1 MRRFVLRGVF
11 AVLAVTFPRNVNAE
25 QPSDLSEYKT
35 VATALT
41 ATPAAL
47 VGSGERRPAYLGV
60 NTDQD
65 GNALR
70 VENVEPESPAA
81 RANIHAGDRLKTL
94 DGNSL
99 PELASLRDLLLN
111 RHEGDR
117 IVIAGTRD
125 NKPIEFVVTLGTPSR
140 PMSATSARRVVLGVQ
155 LASADSGIR
164 IDRVTP
170 NMPAEKA
177 GIKVGDV
184 LLKVGT
190 VAVASQEALAG
201 ALDGKRP
208 GDKVQLVLKRDG
220 KEMSIE
226 AQLAADPTERGG
238 GGGGR
243 GGRGFGGGG
252 EEDTPTLARWDTR
265 MPNLFRRDNYR
276 LAVIEVA
283 FSDTKVNEKITTAE
297 WDKALFSTGQYK
309 EKSVTGQTVYG
320 SMNDYYQEIS
330 GGKLKVTGKVFAP
343 VTVSKKRNDYST
355 TANRFALLTEALDV
369 LTARDGKDALK
380 EFDGLHFVYA
390 GNRVQTQ
397 RGGIYWPHKAN
408 FNYQGK
414 RWNYFICPEGGDR
427 MSSISVTSHEFGHML
442 GLPDLYAKPENPGSE
457 GLGVWCTMS
466 TGHGRDGK
474 PLHFCAWSKEQLG
487 WIKPCSID
495 PRVKQKLIL
504 SPIENSP
511 TECFKVL
518 VRPDASEYL
527 LLENRMK
534 KGYDRDIPGEGLLIW
549 RVVDGKPVL
558 EESHGIAGPD
568 GPNRFLGSVPYPS
581 RSNSAFTPYTTP
593 SSKPQKLGGVPV
605 HITNIHRLPD
615 GRITFQIGYEYL

>member
-1 MRRFVLRGVF
+1 MRRFGPRGAF
-11 AVLAVTFPRNVNAE
+11 AVVAVLIARNINAE
-25 QPSDLSEYKT
+25 QPPDLSDYHT
-35 VATALT
+35 VATAQT

-47 VGSGERRPAYLGV
+47 VGSGERRPGYLGV
-60 NTDQD
+60 NTEQD

-70 VENVEPESPAA
+70 VEGVEPESPAA
-81 RANIHAGDRLKTL
+81 RADIRPGDRIKAVDGNSVPELAALRDVLLNRREGDRL
-94 DGNSL
+94 
-99 PELASLRDLLLN
+99 
-111 RHEGDR
+111 
-117 IVIAGTRD
+117 VIAGTRD
-125 NKPIEFVVTLGTPSR
+125 HKPIEFVVTLGAPSR
-140 PMSATSARRVVLGVQ
+140 PMSASTARRVALGVQ
-155 LASADSGIR
+155 LVPADNGIR
-164 IDRVTP
+164 IDRLTP

-177 GIKVGDV
+177 GVKVGDM

-190 VAVASQEALAG
+190 VTIASQEALQD
-201 ALDGKRP
+201 ALNGHRP
-208 GDKVQLVLKRDG
+208 GDKVQLTLKRDG
-220 KEMSIE
+220 KEVAVE
-226 AQLAADPTERGG
+226 AQLSADPTERGG
-238 GGGGR
+238 R
-243 GGRGFGGGG
+243 GGRFGGGG

-265 MPNLFRRDNYR
+265 MPNLFRRDTYR
-276 LAVIEVA
+276 LAVIVVA
-283 FSDTKVNEKITTAE
+283 FADTKINEKITPAE
-297 WDKALFSTGQYK
+297 WEKAFFSTGEYK
-309 EKSVTGQTVYG
+309 DRSVTGQAVYG

-343 VTVSKKRNDYST
+343 ATCSKKRADYST
-355 TANRFALLTEALDV
+355 TPNRFSLLTEALDLV
-369 LTARDGKDALK
+369 TARDGKDALK
-380 EFDGLHFVYA
+380 DFDGLHFIYA

-474 PLHFCAWSKEQLG
+474 PLHFCAWSKDQLG
-487 WIKPCSID
+487 WIKPCTID

-504 SPIENSP
+504 APIETSP

-558 EESHGIAGPD
+558 EESHGITGPD

-581 RSNSAFTPYTTP
+581 KSNTAFTPYTTP
-593 SSKPQKLGGVPV
+593 SSKPSKPGGVPV

-615 GRITFQIGYEYL
+615 GRITFHIGYEYL